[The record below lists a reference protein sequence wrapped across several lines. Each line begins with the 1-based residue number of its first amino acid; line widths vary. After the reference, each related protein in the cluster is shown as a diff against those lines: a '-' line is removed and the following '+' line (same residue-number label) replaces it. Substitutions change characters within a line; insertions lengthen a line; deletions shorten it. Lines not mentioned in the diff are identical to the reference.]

1 MGRIRTTLIK
11 RTGKKLLQ
19 VYPDKFTTDFAQNKL
34 ALVDTVEIRSKKLR
48 NITAGYVTQLMR
60 QQQQKKS

>member
-19 VYPDKFTTDFAQNKL
+19 VYPDKFTTDFTQNKL
-34 ALVDTVEIRSKKLR
+34 ALVDTVEVRSKKLR

-60 QQQQKKS
+60 KQQQKK